1 MKQVLL
7 SLFKNSDVLDLQ
19 SKLTRHACVSI
30 ILKGSSIQNL
40 EIAFI
45 QRALNPDDRWSGHL
59 AFPGGT
65 REISDSTDLDAALR
79 ETQEEVG
86 ISLNPDEL
94 LGRLDDVH
102 AKSAGNLLDFYI
114 RPFVFYIQRDF
125 EVTVSTSEVAEFF
138 WIPLNEIKNPARQT
152 HYEFKHTSGIT
163 KLPAIDLNRDLPLWG
178 LTHKMV
184 LNLIERFS
192 LVSSLN

>member
-1 MKQVLL
+1 MKKALL
-7 SLFKNSDVLDLQ
+7 SLFKNSEALDLQ
-19 SKLTRHACVSI
+19 SKLTRHACVSV

-65 REISDSTDLDAALR
+65 RETSDRTDLDAALR

-94 LGRLDDVH
+94 LGRLNDIH
-102 AKSAGNLLDFYI
+102 AKNSGTILDFYI
-114 RPFVFYIQRDF
+114 RPFVFYIQRDIS
-125 EVTVSTSEVAEFF
+125 VNLNSSEVADFF
-138 WIPLNEIKNPARQT
+138 WVPLNEIRNPKRQT
-152 HYEFKHTSGIT
+152 HYEFQHPSGAL
-163 KLPAIDLNRDLPLWG
+163 KLPAIDLDRNPLLWG

-184 LNLIERFS
+184 LNLLEHFS
-192 LVSSLN
+192 PN